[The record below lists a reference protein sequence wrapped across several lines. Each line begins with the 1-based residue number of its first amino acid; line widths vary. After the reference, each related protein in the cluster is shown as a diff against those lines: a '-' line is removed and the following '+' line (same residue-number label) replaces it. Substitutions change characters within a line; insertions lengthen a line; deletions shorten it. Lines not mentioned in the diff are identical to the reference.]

1 MKKTRDGGG
10 QSGAVN
16 YAGKYVLV
24 NKRSGFGYSKSWID
38 SLADV
43 KGFASKRHSGQTN

>member
-10 QSGAVN
+10 EWGN

-24 NKRSGFGYSKSWID
+24 NKKDRVSDIIQRAGG
-38 SLADV
+38 LTL
-43 KGFASKRHSGQTN
+43 G